1 VAIEGNQNSDRV
13 YKALLQA
20 AEQAK
25 HLWTRVYYNSAL
37 GSYEVLKAAGD
48 YGEPQWPDRT
58 FRDLLELAFRGN
70 VVDQPDHPV
79 IRKLNG
85 EL

>member
-1 VAIEGNQNSDRV
+1 MAIEGNQNSDRV

-37 GSYEVLKAAGD
+37 GSYEVLKAPAITANHSG
-48 YGEPQWPDRT
+48 RT
-58 FRDLLELAFRGN
+58 GLSAICSNSRSAATWSTSPIIL
-70 VVDQPDHPV
+70 
-79 IRKLNG
+79 
-85 EL
+85 